1 VTATDDAIG
10 LYDRHEG
17 VVKWCWPEAPLAP
30 ALERAYV
37 LSLASFWLETRC
49 PRWREGDLRVA
60 DDAPGSWADDA
71 LPFLLAEGH
80 VDLSTGTWSCA
91 GTASERRRELRILRD
106 GGLLLPWAD
115 LFGASWQARAL
126 LSREART
133 GRDGSRA
140 SALSAYVV
148 QAVAAAEYAYSAE
161 GGALRRA
168 YADLVTS
175 YNLGRPEGLTVFEA
189 FGLTAEALGARVE
202 AWTAR

>member
-1 VTATDDAIG
+1 MPARRRPSRRDAEI
-10 LYDRHEG
+10 
-17 VVKWCWPEAPLAP
+17 PLALTFDDVLLLP
-30 ALERAYV
+30 AHSRV
-37 LSLASFWLETRC
+37 H
-49 PRWREGDLRVA
+49 PRD
-60 DDAPGSWADDA
+60 
-71 LPFLLAEGH
+71 

-175 YNLGRPEGLTVFEA
+175 YNLGRAEGLTVFQA
-189 FGLTAEALGARVE
+189 FGLTPEALGARVE